1 MMKKT
6 TILLAIIAAATAMA
20 FVGCSSSPSDQ
31 ELQQL
36 EQLKKDVGGLETQVK
51 DKQAEKANLEKQ
63 IADKNAKL
71 QQCQSDQ
78 DAVKKALGK

>member
-1 MMKKT
+1 MKPLTKFF
-6 TILLAIIAAATAMA
+6 LAMA
-20 FVGCSSSPSDQ
+20 IMVSVMAVNGCSSSPSDQ

-36 EQLKKDVGGLETQVK
+36 DQLKKDVAALEKQVS
-51 DKQAEKANLEKQ
+51 DKQADKAGIEKQ

-71 QQCQSDQ
+71 KQCQSDQ